1 MDFTSLYPGSHSST
15 CLSPDGS
22 LILAYTGSLLILRD
36 AVSFQVIRSWSI
48 PSSHSSKSG
57 IHLAFSYD
65 SAYILVV
72 CRSTATASVYSVHD
86 SSEQSEPVVVVQ
98 AGTAEG
104 LHSGR
109 FITSPNTG
117 KRYLAT
123 WAASQTRMTSYDLES
138 GDASVILSPKHGVAQ
153 GGSLTPPIYTHLRYS
168 RLGNTTMRRR
178 NTSHPRAEEWKRRI
192 GAV

>member
-15 CLSPDGS
+15 CISPDGS
-22 LILAYTGSLLILRD
+22 LILAYTGGSLLILRD

-57 IHLAFSYD
+57 IHLAFSDD

-72 CRSTATASVYSVHD
+72 SRSTATASVYSVHD

-104 LHSGR
+104 LHSAR
-109 FITSPNTG
+109 FITSPNNTG

-123 WAASQTRMTSYDLES
+123 WAASQVRMTLYDLES
-138 GDASVILSPKHGVAQ
+138 GAAGVILSPKHGVAQ
-153 GGSLTPPIYTHLRYS
+153 GGSVTPSILRSLTLLQAGVYNH
-168 RLGNTTMRRR
+168 
-178 NTSHPRAEEWKRRI
+178 AETQF
-192 GAV
+192 